1 MYGRGEPVC
10 VEVMIVK
17 RTRRVSF
24 MESREICV
32 EKLKTGECHM
42 AATLDKGDTTGPW
55 GLKVL
60 VDAVGTACVYLMR
73 IDGATFS

>member
-1 MYGRGEPVC
+1 MC

-42 AATLDKGDTTGPW
+42 APTGYLGQGRHYGSM
-55 GLKVL
+55 GLE